1 MTADAQTLL
10 TEIDVVLDKVSDQ
23 RHLVMLRQVTEL
35 FMAHAGSCT
44 EEQVAIFDAVIA
56 RLSRDIGRHGQAELA
71 TRLAVMEDAPA
82 DTIGQ
87 LSNSDD
93 IAVAGPL
100 LERSSVLSDNDL
112 ADIAQKKS
120 QRHLLAIAGR
130 ARINDMVTDVLVDRG
145 DAKVRHKVIDNEG
158 AHFSESGFARLVT
171 AASVD
176 KLLAAKVARRPD
188 VPEELQPFLQMA
200 LG

>member
-1 MTADAQTLL
+1 MTAEMQSLL
-10 TEIDVVLDKVSDQ
+10 TEIDAVLSKVSDQ
-23 RHLVMLRQVTEL
+23 RHLLMLRQVTEL
-35 FMAHAGSCT
+35 FLAHAGSCT
-44 EEQVAIFDAVIA
+44 EDQVAIFDAVIA

-71 TRLAVMEDAPA
+71 SRLAAMEGAPA

-100 LERSSVLSDNDL
+100 LERSNVLTDDEL
-112 ADIAQKKS
+112 AGIAQKKS

-130 ARINDMVTDVLVDRG
+130 ARINDSVTDVLVDRG
-145 DAKVRHKVIDNEG
+145 DTRVRHKVIDNEG

-171 AASVD
+171 AASQD
-176 KLLAAKVARRPD
+176 RQLAAKVARRSD
-188 VPEELQPFLQMA
+188 VPPELQPFLQVA

>member
-1 MTADAQTLL
+1 MTAVVESLL
-10 TEIDVVLDKVSDQ
+10 TEIDAVLDKVSDQ
-23 RHLVMLRQVTEL
+23 RHLLMLRQVTEL
-35 FMAHAGSCT
+35 FLAHAGSCT
-44 EEQVAIFDAVIA
+44 EDQVAIFDAVIA

-71 TRLAVMEDAPA
+71 ARLAAMQDAPS

-100 LERSSVLSDNDL
+100 LERSSALTDDDL
-112 ADIAQKKS
+112 AGIAQKKS

-130 ARINDMVTDVLVDRG
+130 AHINDSVTDVLVDRG
-145 DAKVRHKVIDNEG
+145 DAKVRYKVIDNEG
-158 AHFSESGFARLVT
+158 ARFSESGFARLVT

-176 KLLAAKVARRPD
+176 KQLAAKVAKRPD
-188 VPEELQPFLQMA
+188 VPPELQPFLQVA

>member
-1 MTADAQTLL
+1 MTADAQSLL
-10 TEIDVVLDKVSDQ
+10 IEIDAVLGKVSDQ
-23 RHLVMLRQVTEL
+23 RHLLMLRQMTEL
-35 FMAHAGSCT
+35 FLAHAGSCT

-71 TRLAVMEDAPA
+71 SRLAAMEDAPT

-93 IAVAGPL
+93 IAVAGPV
-100 LERSSVLSDNDL
+100 LERSNVLTDDDL
-112 ADIAQKKS
+112 TGIAKNKS

-130 ARINDMVTDVLVDRG
+130 ARINDVVTDVLVDRG

-176 KLLAAKVARRPD
+176 KQLAAKVAKRTD